1 MRMADAL
8 ARCEVL
14 SIVAAGGAA
23 ARVRRLAL
31 AALIAAGL
39 LAVLAQPVTAHRSTA
54 APHHTSLHGI
64 QAQCS
69 AVPLPC

>member
-1 MRMADAL
+1 MRMAEAL
-8 ARCEVL
+8 ARRGVL

-39 LAVLAQPVTAHRSTA
+39 FAVLAQPVTAHRSTA
-54 APHHTSLHGI
+54 APHHA
-64 QAQCS
+64 AQHSINSPCS
-69 AVPLPC
+69 GVSLPC